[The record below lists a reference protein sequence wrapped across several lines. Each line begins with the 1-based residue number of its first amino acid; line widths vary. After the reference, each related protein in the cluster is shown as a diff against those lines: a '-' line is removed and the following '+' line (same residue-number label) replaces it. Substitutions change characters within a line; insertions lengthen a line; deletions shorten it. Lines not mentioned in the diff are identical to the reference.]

1 MKFISFQFL
10 LLVLSLCA
18 NLGYGFVTNKQIGN
32 LELATETGSQYL
44 HNYQADGYIFF
55 FGYSRCNTTC
65 PMGLQTF
72 HKLYANPK
80 FPKGVIPF
88 FISIDLAR
96 DNWENLNRLSKNYND
111 RIVFIL
117 PHSEEELRQL
127 TKEFEVQFSK
137 TNALDSNYEINHT
150 GNIFFVNS
158 KFMLARI
165 FTNNHRDTDQI
176 VNEIIN
182 YFKGEENE
190 NKQRL

>member
-1 MKFISFQFL
+1 M
-10 LLVLSLCA
+10 
-18 NLGYGFVTNKQIGN
+18 
-32 LELATETGSQYL
+32 
-44 HNYQADGYIFF
+44 D
-55 FGYSRCNTTC
+55 
-65 PMGLQTF
+65 
-72 HKLYANPK
+72 
-80 FPKGVIPF
+80 
-88 FISIDLAR
+88 R
-96 DNWENLNRLSKNYND
+96 DNWENLNQLKKNYD
-111 RIVFIL
+111 ERIVFIL
-117 PHSEEELRQL
+117 PHSEEELRRL

>member
-150 GNIFFVNS
+150 GNIFFVDS
-158 KFMLARI
+158 KFKLVRI
-165 FTNNHRDTDQI
+165 FTSNHRDATKI
-176 VNEIIN
+176 ANEIYSYYQTARVN
-182 YFKGEENE
+182 
-190 NKQRL
+190 